1 MFITSDGRGVLKKLR
16 NMDILKRIIS
26 HPQPQKK
33 VKKIK
38 KAPKKIELKQASDHS
53 ES

>member
-38 KAPKKIELKQASDHS
+38 KAPKKI
-53 ES
+53 